1 MTKTVNKGK
10 RLLLKSDLNSEV
22 AFRKMSR
29 QELIETLDFFKERAV
44 RFPEMFY
51 PEISLLNQLL
61 LQVA

>member
-1 MTKTVNKGK
+1 MTKKTSLIVKK
-10 RLLLKSDLNSEV
+10 DLNSEV
-22 AFRKMSR
+22 GFRKMSR